1 MAAFAWLDKISSIM
15 NDDFKLGLVPFLDS
29 SMSSTVAILISLL
42 GRCDFTVAY
51 DKFNEILV
59 LMKKWKTETPKSSL
73 GRRSEGE
80 GEPEKRHLD
89 ATLRAFK
96 DSINMV
102 ITQIIWFESKCRSLA

>member
-42 GRCDFTVAY
+42 GRDFTVAY

-80 GEPEKRHLD
+80 GEPDSRPRKGTLMPPCEHLKT
-89 ATLRAFK
+89 ALT
-96 DSINMV
+96 
-102 ITQIIWFESKCRSLA
+102 W